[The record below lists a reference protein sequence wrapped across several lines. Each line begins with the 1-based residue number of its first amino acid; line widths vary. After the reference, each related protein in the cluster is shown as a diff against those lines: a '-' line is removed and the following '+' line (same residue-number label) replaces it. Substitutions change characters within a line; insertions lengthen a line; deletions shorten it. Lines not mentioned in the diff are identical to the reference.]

1 MGDHTSYQIRT
12 FRMHR
17 TPNASKLP
25 IPYKTSDPFA
35 DHLGHAV
42 SITNRAV
49 TAKSAK
55 TYRAA
60 LQSFESAVRFSRG
73 SKDMGNLGF
82 FYLQKA
88 KQLPRGNKK
97 ARKVTKK
104 AMEWLV
110 KARNR
115 LTDGKYDMTNPVPDG
130 QYKQFIDQQIQLAQ
144 ELLT

>member
-1 MGDHTSYQIRT
+1 MG
-12 FRMHR
+12 
-17 TPNASKLP
+17 NATKLP
-25 IPYKTSDPFA
+25 IPYETTDPFA

-42 SITNRAV
+42 SITNTAV
-49 TAKSAK
+49 AYTSAK

-60 LQSFESAVRFSRG
+60 LRSFEAAVRYSRG

-88 KQLPRGNKK
+88 KQLRRGTKK
-97 ARKVTKK
+97 ARKVARK

-115 LTDGKYDMTNPVPDG
+115 INDGKYDMTNPIP
-130 QYKQFIDQQIQLAQ
+130 
-144 ELLT
+144 